1 LAAED
6 PVPYLVVFGAAV
18 RADGSP
24 SGSLRRRTEGAAAL
38 AEHLGGGRFVV
49 TGGVGR
55 HGPAE
60 AEVMRDILV
69 ALGVELSRIELE
81 SQANDT
87 LSSIYHCKVILD
99 GREDVGQV
107 IVCSSP
113 YHNPRCAVLFR
124 LVGIRAGIG
133 DMPSDRPHLGLT
145 KWLYYVAR
153 EIPATA
159 WDIVLVLFAR
169 LRGRPETKP
178 HTI

>member
-1 LAAED
+1 MVAENS
-6 PVPYLVVFGAAV
+6 VSYLVVFGAAV

-38 AEHLGGGRFVV
+38 AERSGGGRFIV
-49 TGGVGR
+49 TGGIGR

-69 ALGVELSRIELE
+69 ELGVEPSRILLE

-87 LSSIYHCKVILD
+87 LSSIYFCKAILD
-99 GREDVGQV
+99 GREDVGRV
-107 IVCSSP
+107 IVCSGP
-113 YHNPRCAVLFR
+113 YHNPRCAMLFR
-124 LVGIRAGIG
+124 LVGISAEIG
-133 DMPSDRPHLGLT
+133 DMPGDMPHLGWA

-159 WDIVLVLFAR
+159 WDIALVLSAR
-169 LRGRPETKP
+169 LRGRPESKP
-178 HTI
+178 KTF